1 MLKAAAPACVVG
13 FSGAARTP
21 RVEKKLRKSATG
33 PSNEVEVRPPPAHS
47 METTVLPA
55 LSAASGSVSACNT
68 PVEKAEVRSLK
79 LAVPLRKN
87 VLLVEP
93 CLPGYVPVA
102 KVYQPTPVLGGKACT
117 SPLSPV
123 APSLISLA

>member
-1 MLKAAAPACVVG
+1 MLKAAAPACSVG

-21 RVEKKLRKSATG
+21 RVEKKLRKSTTG
-33 PSNEVEVRPPPAHS
+33 PSNEVDVRAPPAHS

-55 LSAASGSVSACNT
+55 LSAASRSVSACNT

-93 CLPGYVPVA
+93 CSPEYEPVT
-102 KVYQPTPVLGGKACT
+102 KMYQRSTVLGGKACT
-117 SPLSPV
+117 RPLSPV
-123 APSLISLA
+123 AP